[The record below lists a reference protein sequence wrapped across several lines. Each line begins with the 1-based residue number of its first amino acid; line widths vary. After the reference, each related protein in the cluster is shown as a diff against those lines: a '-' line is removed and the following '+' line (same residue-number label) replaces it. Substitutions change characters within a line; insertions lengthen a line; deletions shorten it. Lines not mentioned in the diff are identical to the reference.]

1 MVSLWKKTTQE
12 KILRVPVAVFGG
24 TSERERERA
33 SEREREEGE
42 GEKQKEGEKQE

>member
-24 TSERERERA
+24 TSEREREREK
-33 SEREREEGE
+33 ERVKHTKGRREARV
-42 GEKQKEGEKQE
+42 